1 MAHRCKSIR
10 HKSIRHKSIRRKS
23 LRHKNRTTLKRGGL
37 KRGGVTP
44 DVTASKKRSYSQIDP
59 SVDEASFPRTE
70 EQWDKAFKYEKSL
83 ANRERTER
91 VSQASRKEKLDIH
104 MRRIP
109 EIIHTY
115 GARDVQDNVRNGPYI
130 ILTKPNNKYYFD
142 ILGIP
147 LKKACSITNA
157 ELKAK
162 YEDIIS
168 HINPGFKKFVDD
180 AKNKLYNQDLRKH
193 FANEIPWQEHQLK
206 VREYEKNQARFLSNP
221 RSFQEGFFPVEPLPY
236 EHKTLC

>member
-1 MAHRCKSIR
+1 MEQRR
-10 HKSIRHKSIRRKS
+10 KSIRRKS
-23 LRHKNRTTLKRGGL
+23 LRRKSLRRNNRTTLKRGDL

-44 DVTASKKRSYSQIDP
+44 DVSTASKKRSYSQIDP
-59 SVDEASFPRTE
+59 SSDEASFPRTE

-91 VSQASRKEKLDIH
+91 VSQASRKEKLDKH

-115 GARDVQDNVRNGPYI
+115 GARDIQDNVRNGPYI
-130 ILTKPNNKYYFD
+130 TLTKPNNQYYFD

-147 LKKACSITNA
+147 LKRACSISNA

-162 YEDIIS
+162 YEDIIN
-168 HINPGFKKFVDD
+168 HNHLHKGLQKFVDD

-193 FANEIPWQEHQLK
+193 FANDIPWQEHQLK
-206 VREYEKNQARFLSNP
+206 VREYEKNQAKFLSNP
-221 RSFQEGFFPVEPLPY
+221 GSFPEGFFPVEPSPY

>member
-1 MAHRCKSIR
+1 
-10 HKSIRHKSIRRKS
+10 
-23 LRHKNRTTLKRGGL
+23 L

-44 DVTASKKRSYSQIDP
+44 DISTASKKRSYSQIEP
-59 SVDEASFPRTE
+59 SSDEASFPRTE

-91 VSQASRKEKLDIH
+91 VSQASRKEKLDKHMLDKH

-109 EIIHTY
+109 EIIRTY
-115 GARDVQDNVRNGPYI
+115 GARDENYNNPDNPYI
-130 ILTKPNNKYYFD
+130 ILTKPNNQYYFD

-147 LKKACSITNA
+147 LKRACSISNA

-162 YEDIIS
+162 YEDIIN
-168 HINPGFKKFVDD
+168 HNHLHKGLQKFVDD

-193 FANEIPWQEHQLK
+193 FANDIPWQEHQLK
-206 VREYEKNQARFLSNP
+206 VREYEKNQAKFLSNP
-221 RSFQEGFFPVEPLPY
+221 GSFQEGFFPVEPSPY